1 MEKPNK
7 ENILYLPIKQIYY
20 DQILEGTKDKEY
32 RTVGYGIT
40 ANRYL
45 LKDEN
50 KQYILNQECTD
61 SDKEYFLDDYNNG
74 HFPFMPKQYK
84 YLYIAVGYNKERDT
98 ATVEVKDITF
108 EPAEKLR
115 GGKYCFWNVVY
126 HLGKIV
132 EYHRVDKSK

>member
-1 MEKPNK
+1 M
-7 ENILYLPIKQIYY
+7 PIKQIYY
-20 DQILEGTKDKEY
+20 DQILAGTKNKEY

-50 KQYILNQECTD
+50 KKYILNKEYTD
-61 SDKEYFLDDYNNG
+61 SNKEYFLDDYNNG
-74 HFPFMPKQYK
+74 NFPFMAKQYK

-98 ATVEVKDITF
+98 ATVEVKDISF

-115 GGKYCFWNVVY
+115 GGKFCFWNIVY
-126 HLGKIV
+126 HLGEIIEFK
-132 EYHRVDKSK
+132 KK